1 MKNYLSRKRVLLFTV
16 PLLAFAAVMSAG
28 CEHDTDPHAKIDAPG
43 YYNGPMQKKSSG
55 ASLGG
60 DSKEAGAAATK

>member
-1 MKNYLSRKRVLLFTV
+1 MNNISTRRRALLFTV
-16 PLLAFAAVMSAG
+16 PFLALASFVSVG